1 MKRVNS
7 NEKDEC
13 ERIADEIMMKL
24 CKVCNNNQN
33 QINELLDIGINIFT
47 DSIKNS

>member
-1 MKRVNS
+1 MKRIICC
-7 NEKDEC
+7 EKDEC
-13 ERIADEIMMKL
+13 ERIADEIMTKL
-24 CKVCNNNQN
+24 CKVCNNNQK